1 MEKPTQESL
10 DLLRKIAT
18 KIPTFHH
25 HYHIIFDLINEFK
38 GQKVN
43 YVEIGAYA
51 GASASLSLQHDNI
64 SVFSIDIGTPIPFNQ
79 VVKNILDTQLWA
91 KEKPK
96 KYNSTYEYIQGDS
109 TSQETKN
116 RLLEKLNNEKI
127 NILFIDGDHSFDAVI
142 KDFNNYFDLVD
153 SKGYIVFDDY
163 NDEEFSPDVKHAVD
177 FIVQNNNHLFDVIGT
192 FKNELGAYPSELK
205 EGNCFVIRKK

>member
-18 KIPTFHH
+18 EIPTFHH
-25 HYHIIFDLINEFK
+25 HYHFIYDLINEFK

-64 SVFSIDIGTPIPFNQ
+64 SVFSIDIGTPIPFSE
-79 VVKNILDTQLWA
+79 VVKNLLNTQLWA
-91 KEKPK
+91 REKPK
-96 KYNSTYEYIQGDS
+96 KYKSTYEYIQGDS

-116 RLLEKLNNEKI
+116 RLLEKLKEEKI
-127 NILFIDGDHSFDAVI
+127 NILFIDGDHSFDGVI

-153 SKGYIVFDDY
+153 SKGFVIFDDY
-163 NDEEFSPDVKHAVD
+163 NDSEFSPEVKGAVD
-177 FIVQNNNHLFDVIGT
+177 FIVENNKDLFEVIGT
-192 FKNELGAYPSELK
+192 YKNELGAYPSELK